1 MKLERAITFD
11 NHVAQCRNAHSGSFF
26 EGALSMA
33 KKICIRYKDF
43 DLLRIIPFPAG
54 SEYDFKISL
63 VDNDYD
69 LRMHPLDK
77 KWFLML
83 HDENFHLKDWE
94 ITYHNRKGDEPS
106 KLHFK
111 RLVEPHEYH
120 DFPISDVADPISNP
134 EFPIPFLKIGVSK
147 ESTQLRQFRAKRN
160 YTVIDIGSANVV
172 ELFIVGA
179 DFDLDRFMRK
189 WEMFDLLYTVVPI
202 EYFVNG
208 KLSKGFLGPK
218 YEAIYSGSESL
229 FRSKKKINEKVGI
242 MAVWYPDKNI
252 DGSKQRSFI
261 SFYENQDYLRFMA
274 CAPIEYYY
282 HYGSK
287 SERKPAYRW
296 QLERA
301 RQRMDPAEYDHWKC
315 YFEKLESENEN
326 SDILPDGFSLEVA
339 SH

>member
-1 MKLERAITFD
+1 MFLI
-11 NHVAQCRNAHSGSFF
+11 

-69 LRMHPLDK
+69 LRMHALNE
-77 KWFLML
+77 KWFWMP

-94 ITYHNRKGDEPS
+94 ITYHNKAGEKPS
-106 KLHFK
+106 KLHLK
-111 RLVEPHEYH
+111 SLVEPYYCH
-120 DFPISDVADPISNP
+120 DFLIRRMTDPISSP

-147 ESTQLRQFRAKRN
+147 DSSQLRQFRAKKDHV
-160 YTVIDIGSANVV
+160 VIDIGSANVV

-179 DFDLDRFMRK
+179 DFDPEKFMRK

-202 EYFVNG
+202 EFFVNG
-208 KLSKGFLGPK
+208 KLSEEFLRPK
-218 YEAIYSGSESL
+218 YEAIYTVNESL
-229 FRSKKKINEKVGI
+229 FRFKTKINDQLGI
-242 MAVWYPDKNI
+242 MAAWYLDSNI

-274 CAPIEYYY
+274 CAPVEYKY
-282 HYGSK
+282 HDGSK
-287 SERKPAYRW
+287 SEIKLAYEW
-296 QLERA
+296 QLERS

-315 YFEKLESENEN
+315 YFESLESESKNN
-326 SDILPDGFSLEVA
+326 GILPNGFSLEAVT
-339 SH
+339 HRNTYWDKVWFGITD